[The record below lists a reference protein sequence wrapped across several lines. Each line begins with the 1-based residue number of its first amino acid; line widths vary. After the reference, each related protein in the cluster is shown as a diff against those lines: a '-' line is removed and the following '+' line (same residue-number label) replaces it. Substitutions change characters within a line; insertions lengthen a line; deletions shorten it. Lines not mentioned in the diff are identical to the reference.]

1 MKQALILCGGKAKRL
16 RPYSYSLPKASF
28 PFLNLPLL
36 SFAWFYLEQLKVSH
50 FLLNSHLFP
59 EKLKNT
65 VRSLSQAHQRT
76 NLFFE
81 EEPLGSAGTLYQL
94 KKDLQK
100 TEDFVY
106 INGDSLFFPSH
117 KDHINSFEEMFFNA
131 GLSALFFVIPYKD
144 IGSKKALWCDRD
156 LNLKFVGSK
165 EDLAHCK
172 WSHLTPFTWTGL
184 ALFKSS
190 LLDSLKEKAFD
201 LFQDFINPLLK
212 MQRIKVYVDSSAVLL
227 EAGDKASYL
236 KSSKFCLDCL
246 FQAGEP
252 SKSLE
257 CNGEQN
263 KTTRNQLKEKDLVE
277 ESNKFGLSG
286 LNVSAAPVNPSALVI
301 PAKAGIHL
309 SAQNSNEVKKKAVKS
324 ILESCFNRFDPS
336 DEKVGLKN
344 GKTLSQKLGYPL
356 LLPKSVR
363 GLDFLKLQGSAV
375 IGSEVC
381 FLEDSVLEDCVL
393 DSQIAFK
400 GQLKKNLLLKTK
412 LYLPNIQ

>member
-1 MKQALILCGGKAKRL
+1 MIGNVKQALILCGGKAKRL

-36 SFAWFYLEQLKVSH
+36 SFSWFYLEQMKVSH

-65 VRSLSQAHQRT
+65 VRFLSQTHQET
-76 NLFFE
+76 NFFFE
-81 EEPLGSAGTLYQL
+81 EEPLGSAGTLREL

-106 INGDSLFFPSH
+106 INGDSLFFPSCK
-117 KDHINSFEEMFFNA
+117 KDINSFEEVFFSF
-131 GLSALFFVIPYKD
+131 GLDALFFVIPYKD
-144 IGSKKALWCDRD
+144 QKSKRALWCDKD

-165 EDLAHCK
+165 EDLAPNK
-172 WSHLTPFTWTGL
+172 WNQLAPFTWAGL

-190 LLDSLKEKAFD
+190 LLDSLKDKAFD
-201 LFQDFINPLLK
+201 LFQDFISPLLK
-212 MQRIKVYVDSSAVLL
+212 TKKVKVYVDSSAVLL

-236 KSSKFCLDCL
+236 QSTKFCLDCL
-246 FQAGEP
+246 FQEGEVFK
-252 SKSLE
+252 KSD
-257 CNGEQN
+257 
-263 KTTRNQLKEKDLVE
+263 KMKRT
-277 ESNKFGLSG
+277 
-286 LNVSAAPVNPSALVI
+286 
-301 PAKAGIHL
+301 
-309 SAQNSNEVKKKAVKS
+309 AVKS
-324 ILESCFNRFDPS
+324 LLESCFCRFDFS

-381 FLEDSVLEDCVL
+381 FFGPALLEDCVL
-393 DSQIAFK
+393 DSKIAFK
-400 GQLKKNLLLKTK
+400 GPLKKDLLLKA
-412 LYLPNIQ
+412 I